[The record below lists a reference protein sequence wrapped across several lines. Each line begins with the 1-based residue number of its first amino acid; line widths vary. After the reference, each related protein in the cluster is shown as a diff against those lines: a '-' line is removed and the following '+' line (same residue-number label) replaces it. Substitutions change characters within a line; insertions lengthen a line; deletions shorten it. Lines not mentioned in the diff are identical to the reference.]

1 MKKLTK
7 AEQEFLLSWLSD
19 DLDIVKKDIERHQD
33 NKEVM
38 EELKP
43 KEKIF
48 SSIIKKLSHIPKDH
62 CKDCGELMKMD
73 EVSSKNK
80 NYCISCN

>member
-1 MKKLTK
+1 MKLTK
-7 AEQEFLLSWLSD
+7 KEQEFLLSWLSD

-38 EELKP
+38 KELKP

-48 SSIIKKLSHIPKDH
+48 SSIIKKLTPISKGNCHG
-62 CKDCGELMKMD
+62 CNETMKMD
-73 EVSSKNK
+73 EISQKNE
-80 NYCISCN
+80 NYCISCIN

>member
-1 MKKLTK
+1 MYINNKLTK
-7 AEQEFLLSWLSD
+7 RETMKLTKKEQEFLLSWLSD
-19 DLDIVKKDIERHQD
+19 DLDIIKKDIERHQD

-48 SSIIKKLSHIPKDH
+48 SSIMKKLTKGI
-62 CKDCGELMKMD
+62 
-73 EVSSKNK
+73 
-80 NYCISCN
+80 I